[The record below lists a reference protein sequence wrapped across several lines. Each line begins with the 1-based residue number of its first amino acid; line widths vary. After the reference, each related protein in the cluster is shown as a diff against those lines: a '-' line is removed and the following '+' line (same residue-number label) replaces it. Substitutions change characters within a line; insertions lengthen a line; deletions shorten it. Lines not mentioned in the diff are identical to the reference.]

1 VNPEGRESNNI
12 VTQAMQELA
21 GMRGVNQ
28 TLRSMPPP
36 GEVPPPLTDE
46 QAIEEFR
53 ASTGMIINSNGEVIG
68 RDPNWMAPGTMV
80 QVQGPM
86 PAAPPPPQEAQD
98 VFGFGR
104 KRHPLAEGSRVVLSK
119 IKGIDLEAGDVIIDN
134 MRYPLSEADIKQ
146 VARFCLGAMQQ
157 SLLSQIKE
165 LAQDYDVIDK
175 PLKEAVSA
183 PTDGGGEEVP
193 GNAPPVDGAGESG
206 EA

>member
-1 VNPEGRESNNI
+1 VNPEGRESHNI

-28 TLRSMPPP
+28 TLRSMPAS
-36 GEVPPPLTDE
+36 EVPPPLTDE

-53 ASTGMIINSNGEVIG
+53 QSTGMIINSNGEVIG
-68 RDPNWMAPGTMV
+68 QDPNWRPSAAAG
-80 QVQGPM
+80 QVPF
-86 PAAPPPPQEAQD
+86 APPIEPPAQEAPS

-104 KRHPLAEGSRVVLSK
+104 KKHPLAEGSRVVLSK

-157 SLLSQIKE
+157 NLLNQIKE
-165 LAQDYDVIDK
+165 LAQDYDVIDQK
-175 PLKEAVSA
+175 A
-183 PTDGGGEEVP
+183 TGGESDGQGGEAEAAA
-193 GNAPPVDGAGESG
+193 GAAPSVDGDGEGGKAS
-206 EA
+206 

>member
-1 VNPEGRESNNI
+1 MNPEARESQNI

-68 RDPNWMAPGTMV
+68 HDPNWKAPSAQSPRV
-80 QVQGPM
+80 EVA
-86 PAAPPPPQEAQD
+86 PAPAPPQEAQD

-157 SLLSQIKE
+157 NLLNQIKE
-165 LAQDYDVIDK
+165 LAQDYDVIDQK
-175 PLKEAVSA
+175 A
-183 PTDGGGEEVP
+183 TGGESDGQGGEAEAAE
-193 GNAPPVDGAGESG
+193 GAAPSVDGDGEG
-206 EA
+206 GKAP

>member
-1 VNPEGRESNNI
+1 MNQEGRESQNI

-28 TLRSMPPP
+28 TLRSLPAS
-36 GEVPPPLTDE
+36 EAPPPLTDE

-53 ASTGMIINSNGEVIG
+53 QSTGMIINSNGEVIG
-68 RDPNWMAPGTMV
+68 HDPNWQAPGVSSPRV
-80 QVQGPM
+80 QE
-86 PAAPPPPQEAQD
+86 PAPVPPPQEAPD

-157 SLLSQIKE
+157 SLLTQIKE

-193 GNAPPVDGAGESG
+193 GDAPAVDGDGEG
-206 EA
+206 GTA